1 MDKRVLLDI
10 VVTMIENS
18 MLDKNK
24 LSDYNYVKERVNM
37 YLEARSLAIKTMKM
51 AGMPI

>member
-1 MDKRVLLDI
+1 MNTKVLLDI
-10 VVTMIENS
+10 LVTMIENG
-18 MLDKNK
+18 MIDKNK